1 MRRALATLRLSTLLV
16 YQGTTTCTRYR
27 SRPPVNNPCNLEA
40 FDENEAKEKVIMSEV
55 DLCLCRKTAKRLLDE
70 FVSAELEEDAV
81 IVVEAYS
88 LMLENACGG
97 FQE

>member
-1 MRRALATLRLSTLLV
+1 
-16 YQGTTTCTRYR
+16 
-27 SRPPVNNPCNLEA
+27 
-40 FDENEAKEKVIMSEV
+40 MSEV